1 VRRPNALPGDAVVT
15 PAELVIVDD
24 GADSVTDLMPDH
36 RRIRHFRT
44 TDSLDEKFGHRMPAA
59 RLDTTMN
66 LCATAPRIS
75 VPPAVREKSHTSGV
89 AADDL
94 SSSRTLAAFKDRHRG
109 EDFVVCGCGES
120 LRGFQRP
127 PGVVTIGVN
136 DVGRQFTPDY
146 LVVVNPP
153 GQFRGNR
160 FQFVRESAARVI
172 FTQLELGLRH
182 KHVVRFRLG
191 QRGGT
196 DTADPNVLH
205 YTQNSPYVAVCLAA
219 LMGARRIGLLGV
231 DLTGGHFF
239 GGTNPHPLSRQL
251 HRIDAEYDALR
262 RALALRGVELVNLS
276 ALSRL
281 TTLPR
286 ADTDQFLKTPGDASA
301 FPTVTQPPAPGPAR
315 QRVFFVNY
323 RFLSCG
329 DVFATGLAHAA
340 QRLDVAHE
348 AAWWDD
354 PKLADK
360 IRAFAPDL
368 VFVVHGR
375 RCAQRWGSALREWKS
390 AVWLL
395 DEPYEVDDTSRWSS
409 TFGTVFVNDPSTLE
423 RHRNAH
429 YLPVCFDP
437 EVHFDSSAPRPLG
450 VGFIGG
456 ANVRREQWLNQ
467 LGESGL
473 LSYVVGGPWRA
484 PALNK
489 LSRSRNIPAAQTADL
504 YRQTKVVINIFRQQH
519 HYNHHHLP
527 ATSLNPR
534 VYEALACGALVISE
548 PRPELER
555 LSPNLPVFHDEKEL
569 IGLVREMAG
578 DETRAQAMQRECA
591 AILREHTYAN
601 RLQTVLSICCPVAA
615 GVEQP
620 VKSIASSIVIPPPAL
635 CRGTAASGVDQAGPV
650 ASAPPVPSAS
660 RTQSHCGPLPFSAMP
675 RRNLIYHVW
684 PVRDSLWRWNIDQL
698 LKRIDIFNGRRIVGI
713 VHDSR
718 SDPPEEVMKALD
730 GHGCEFVVHPNAD
743 TGEAITF
750 PEMLERVASDDP
762 NEITFYGHAKGV
774 KYGSKASSSVRQ
786 WTEALYMTALDDWL
800 SVVHQ
805 LQQFGM
811 TGAFKMRGRFRS
823 HRQCSDWHYSGT
835 FFWFRHARV
844 FNRSW
849 HVVPQFYCG
858 VEAWPGTLF
867 RAEETGCLF
876 LDGLTDLPYLANFW
890 RRRGN
895 VALKNWLAARKTV
908 PVPDDLAR
916 PTAPA
921 DEPGPRIEQVPSE
934 FEWFASQVLA
944 AGARRV
950 LTTGALHGGTEWWL
964 ARACHRAGVALD
976 LTVVESAP
984 LPELRATLADATDR
998 FGTRIT
1004 LVEGCSQ
1011 SAEVQARLQPPFD
1024 VVFSDADRR
1033 YAAVCQDWELAR
1045 AVHARQVAFHDIVDS
1060 HWHVQCRCCVSRL
1073 WHELKSRFPTTECG
1087 SGEWGGVGIV
1097 SLPHSS

>member
-1 VRRPNALPGDAVVT
+1 
-15 PAELVIVDD
+15 
-24 GADSVTDLMPDH
+24 M
-36 RRIRHFRT
+36 
-44 TDSLDEKFGHRMPAA
+44 SLS
-59 RLDTTMN
+59 
-66 LCATAPRIS
+66 ATAPAIS
-75 VPPAVREKSHTSGV
+75 APPAVRKNSG
-89 AADDL
+89 AARISAGEL
-94 SSSRTLAAFKDRHRG
+94 SSCRTLAAFKDRHGG

-120 LRGFQRP
+120 LRGFQPP

-160 FQFVRESAARVI
+160 FQFVRESTARII

-251 HRIDAEYDALR
+251 PRIDAEYEALR

-276 ALSRL
+276 PVSRL

-286 ADTDQFLKTPGDASA
+286 ADIDQFLNTPGQAA
-301 FPTVTQPPAPGPAR
+301 ALPGATPTPEPVPGQ

-329 DVFATGLAHAA
+329 DVFATGLAHGAKSIG
-340 QRLDVAHE
+340 VAHE

-354 PKLADK
+354 PELPGK

-368 VFVVHGR
+368 IFVVHGR
-375 RCAQRWGSALREWKS
+375 RCAQRWGGALRKWKS

-409 TFGTVFVNDPSTLE
+409 TFGTVFVNDPATLE

-437 EVHFDSSAPRPLG
+437 QVHFGSSAPRPLG

-456 ANVRREQWLNQ
+456 TNARREQWLNR

-519 HYNHHHLP
+519 HYNQHHLP
-527 ATSLNPR
+527 GTSLNPR
-534 VYEALACGALVISE
+534 IYEALACGALVISE

-555 LSPNLPVFHDEKEL
+555 LCPELPIFHDEKEL
-569 IGLVREMAG
+569 VDLVRQIAG
-578 DETRAQAMQRECA
+578 DETRAEEMQRECA
-591 AILREHTYAN
+591 ATLREHTYAD
-601 RLQTVLSICCPVAA
+601 RLRTVLSICCPVAP
-615 GVEQP
+615 GLQKP
-620 VKSIASSIVIPPPAL
+620 VRSIASAIVMPPAL
-635 CRGTAASGVDQAGPV
+635 SCGIVVPEIAQACSVAA
-650 ASAPPVPSAS
+650 APIRSAS
-660 RTQSHCGPLPFSAMP
+660 RNSSHIGPFPFSAMP

-718 SDPPEEVMKALD
+718 SDPPEAVMKALQ

-774 KYGSKASSSVRQ
+774 KYGANASPSVRQ
-786 WTEALYMTALDDWL
+786 WTEALYITALDDWL

-805 LQQFGM
+805 LEQFAM

-835 FFWFRHARV
+835 FFWFRHSQV

-849 HVVPQFYCG
+849 RAVPQFYCG

-876 LDGLTDLPYLANFW
+876 LDGITDLPYLANFW

-895 VALKNWLAARKTV
+895 IALKSWLAARKAV
-908 PVPDDLAR
+908 PVPDDLAQ

-921 DEPGPRIEQVPSE
+921 DEPGPRIEQVPGE
-934 FEWFASQVLA
+934 FDWFASQVLA

-950 LTTGALHGGTEWWL
+950 LTIGALHGGTEWWL
-964 ARACHRAGVALD
+964 SRACHRAGVALD
-976 LTVVESAP
+976 LTVLESAP

-1011 SAEVQARLQPPFD
+1011 SVEVRARLPLPFD
-1024 VVFSDADRR
+1024 LVFSDGDRR
-1033 YAAVCQDWELAR
+1033 YAAVCEDWELAR
-1045 AVHARQVAFHDIVDS
+1045 AVKARHVAFHDIVDS
-1060 HWHVQCRCCVSRL
+1060 DWHIQCRCCVSRL

-1087 SGEWGGVGIV
+1087 SGNWGGIGIV
-1097 SLPHSS
+1097 SLPQSS